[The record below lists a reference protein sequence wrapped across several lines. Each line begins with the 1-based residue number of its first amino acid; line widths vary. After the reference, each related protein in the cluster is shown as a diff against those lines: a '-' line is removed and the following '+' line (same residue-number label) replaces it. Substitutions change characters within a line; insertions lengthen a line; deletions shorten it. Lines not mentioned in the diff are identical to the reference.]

1 MWGWRLCS
9 VTVWY
14 SAPRCNI
21 ENFTVFRICIT
32 CFTLSV
38 GFSKMGLEQCLRS
51 VFLLYRK
58 CDYPTLCK
66 NGEDWD
72 LGSVQ
77 VSLPWSFIDAAE
89 DVECVDQDK
98 GLCFLPQGKTCALG
112 ALCLHVLHEC
122 CEVCLCRA
130 SVSISTGYF
139 SHHHSQISKRNNL
152 SEEKL
157 VLARSFSIL
166 YTYIV
171 TLLNRGFMSC
181 FLL

>member
-1 MWGWRLCS
+1 MNYLEENYFIRIGLILVSIYSWFWTSILWGRKINSGSFKFVELCFIAQHMHYLWDFNVGFRLYS
-9 VTVWY
+9 VTVRY
-14 SAPRCNI
+14 GAPRCNI

-77 VSLPWSFIDAAE
+77 GSLPWSFIDAAE

-98 GLCFLPQGKTCALG
+98 GLWFLPQGKTCAL
-112 ALCLHVLHEC
+112 CW
-122 CEVCLCRA
+122 
-130 SVSISTGYF
+130 
-139 SHHHSQISKRNNL
+139 
-152 SEEKL
+152 
-157 VLARSFSIL
+157 
-166 YTYIV
+166 
-171 TLLNRGFMSC
+171 
-181 FLL
+181 